1 MAFCIAAPLKR
12 HTETVPQ
19 AQGYWAARSILL
31 LALEVE
37 NQIPPMQVRIPLEL
51 NS

>member
-12 HTETVPQ
+12 HTETIPQ

-31 LALEVE
+31 ALEGE
-37 NQIPPMQVRIPLEL
+37 NQIPPMQVRIP
-51 NS
+51 